1 MDLPIKVFD
10 IELVGGRSNVA
21 LFIPVSPEKPVDVG
35 DEKIMPDIKFPF
47 LVEKWPIKVKLNYE
61 SFLYSIVMLALSF
74 DNLVQLICLIY
85 DSYSMS
91 SIC

>member
-10 IELVGGRSNVA
+10 IELVGSRPNVA

-47 LVEKWPIKVKLNYE
+47 LVEKWPI
-61 SFLYSIVMLALSF
+61 
-74 DNLVQLICLIY
+74 
-85 DSYSMS
+85 
-91 SIC
+91 